1 MIAGGP
7 AARAQLR
14 ASASR
19 GEGMAEQRTPDDI
32 KIIAQF
38 LASQSEPARPWQE
51 LTREAFNLRRQLK
64 QRGGFRL
71 ARQPESRAD

>member
-1 MIAGGP
+1 
-7 AARAQLR
+7 
-14 ASASR
+14 
-19 GEGMAEQRTPDDI
+19 MAEQRTPDDI

-38 LASQSEPARPWQE
+38 LAEQSERTRPWKE

-71 ARQPESRAD
+71 ARHSGAPAD